1 MPETMLKTTDA
12 FTLPTTITGSLPRPT
27 WYTENLAMRPFR
39 DAIADARFREQYTDA
54 VGTFIRDQERAGLD
68 IVTDGDARFDSDVGG
83 MSWFQY
89 PARRLKGLA
98 GGDYHR
104 TKKGYGGTRKGD
116 IIFEVMESR
125 VMPRCVGKIER
136 GPLHYTYLWKVAQG
150 LTSRPVKFGTI
161 VPDLIGTS
169 IGNDFYA
176 KQEDLLFALGDAM
189 HEELDDL
196 AGAGCA
202 IIQMEEPNI
211 HLAGIQR
218 GGGAMLPPEFFVD
231 TFNRTV
237 KGLRAKTEVWC
248 HTCWGNPA
256 QQRLYATNQSYT
268 DALPLLNKLDVDVL
282 TFETCANEG
291 MDLEAIGTLIT
302 GKKIAIGVVDHRNLQ
317 VERPEQVAAL
327 IRKAL
332 QHIPVER
339 LVITSD
345 CGFGREGMSRRI
357 AFYKMVSIVRGTNI
371 VRQELGLPEAACLA
385 ADPRYALADE
395 Y

>member
-1 MPETMLKTTDA
+1 MTKTTDA
-12 FTLPTTITGSLPRPT
+12 IKLPTTITGSLPRPS
-27 WYTENLAMRPFR
+27 WYVENLGLRPFR

-54 VGTFIRDQERAGLD
+54 VGAFLRDQERAGLD
-68 IVTDGDARFDSDVGG
+68 IVTDGDARFDNDVGG

-89 PARRLKGLA
+89 PARRLKGL
-98 GGDYHR
+98 GGADYHR
-104 TKKGYGGTRKGD
+104 TRKGYGGTRKGD

-125 VMPRCVGKIER
+125 VMPRCTGRIER
-136 GPLHYTYLWKVAQG
+136 GPLHYTQLWKVAQS

-169 IGNDFYA
+169 IGNDHYA
-176 KQEDLLFALGDAM
+176 KQEDLLFDLSDAM
-189 HEELDDL
+189 HDELVDL
-196 AGAGCA
+196 ANAGCA
-202 IIQMEEPNI
+202 VIQMEEPNI

-218 GGGAMLPPEFFVD
+218 GGGGPQLGAEFFVD
-231 TFNRTV
+231 TFNRAV
-237 KGLRAKTEVWC
+237 RGLREKCEVWC

-256 QQRLYATNQSYT
+256 QQRLYATNQSYAS
-268 DALPLLNKLDVDVL
+268 ALPLLNKLDVDVM

-291 MDLEAIGTLIT
+291 MDLEAIGRIIT

-317 VERPEQVAAL
+317 VETPDQVAAL

-332 QHIPVER
+332 NVIPVDR
-339 LVITSD
+339 LVVTSD

-357 AFYKMVSIVRGTNI
+357 AFYKMVAIVRGTNI
-371 VRQELGLPEAACLA
+371 VRRELGLPEAPCLA